1 MKERQAWRDTSEVI
15 PSSELLQ
22 SPRRGESPQWV
33 PFLRCPGLSRIW
45 PPGLW
50 FLWLLLLLVPLSRPT
65 SNKLLLLDL
74 TPVSEKSGHVLLDAR
89 RTPVALCS
97 ERHYLCSSVAQH
109 PACSFP
115 VLCSLSGFIL
125 QPFPQTSPPCWSGGS
140 VIAPLSYFDP
150 TSLLLFMRFFRQECW
165 SPLPFPAPGILP
177 DPGVEPG
184 CPVLLADS
192 LPSEPPG
199 KQLVWWQMTTILV
212 IMLTLKCIDIESL
225 YCVPESKIVL

>member
-1 MKERQAWRDTSEVI
+1 MPCLGSETQPASFLFSLSSISFSNQHPSWFKCIPPSHFSVKERQAWRDTSEVI

-22 SPRRGESPQWV
+22 SPRHGESPQWV

-97 ERHYLCSSVAQH
+97 ERHYLCSSMAQH

-125 QPFPQTSPPCWSGGS
+125 QPFPQASPPCWSGGS

-150 TSLLLFMRFFRQECW
+150 TSLLCKSFLFSRR
-165 SPLPFPAPGILP
+165 
-177 DPGVEPG
+177 
-184 CPVLLADS
+184 
-192 LPSEPPG
+192 
-199 KQLVWWQMTTILV
+199 
-212 IMLTLKCIDIESL
+212 IMEMSVTSFLF
-225 YCVPESKIVL
+225 VPWHHSK